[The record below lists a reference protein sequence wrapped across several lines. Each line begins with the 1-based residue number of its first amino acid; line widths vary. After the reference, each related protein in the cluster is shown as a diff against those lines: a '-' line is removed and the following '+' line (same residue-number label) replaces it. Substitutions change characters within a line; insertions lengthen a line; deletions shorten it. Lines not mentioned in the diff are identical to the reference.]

1 MMLPYNLNDKESI
14 IEFAKLLIGKSVQ
27 SEFADEIV
35 LLKINA
41 KDKGRLGKVIEELY
55 FGYKPNSNPQADFKE
70 AGLEL
75 KASGLKKLAKN
86 KGFNAKERLVLSK
99 INYNEAVNKDFEK
112 DFLTGKN
119 AHLLLVFY
127 LYEKGINILE
137 SIIKLVGDWEYS
149 EVDIEIIRKDF
160 EFIKQKISEGKAH
173 ELSEGQTNY
182 LGACTKAKDSKVL
195 VKQPN
200 SNVLAKPRAYSLK
213 PGYVNH
219 IIASIANPQN
229 NNYGKLITSISV
241 AKKQTLEEVVL
252 AKFKPLIGK
261 SVDELIEKLP
271 ISPINPGSKDYHAKL
286 SKAIVKSIFDVPKNK
301 EIENYIQEFEKA
313 EILVKTVRLKDSNL
327 PAEDISFPC
336 FEYLELVAE
345 EWEDSDFKHILNR
358 KFLFVFFQFD
368 NEKLVLGKV
377 KFWNMPN
384 PDVEEAKK
392 VWVETIKIVNNGD
405 IVKSVRLSKDGK
417 EIRNTNFP
425 GKRFNKIA
433 HVRPHTSDASNTY
446 PLPVRDKVT
455 QEMKYTKYSFW
466 LNAAYVKDEIYLK

>member
-1 MMLPYNLNDKESI
+1 MLPYNLNDKESI

-27 SEFADEIV
+27 SEFANEIA

-75 KASGLKKLAKN
+75 KAAGLKKLAKN
-86 KGFNAKERLVLSK
+86 KGLNAKERLVLSK
-99 INYNEAVNKDFEK
+99 INYSEAVNKDFEK

-137 SIIKLVGDWEYS
+137 SIIKLVGDWKYS
-149 EVDIEIIRKDF
+149 DVDIEIIRKDF

-200 SNVLAKPRAYSLK
+200 SNILAKPRAYSLK

-219 IIASIANPQN
+219 IIASIANPTN
-229 NNYGKLITSISV
+229 ENYGKLISSISV
-241 AKKQTLEEVVL
+241 AKKQTLEEIVL

-261 SVDELIEKLP
+261 SDGELIELLDVYH
-271 ISPINPGSKDYHAKL
+271 INPASKDYYSKL
-286 SKAIVKSIFDVPKNK
+286 SNAIVKSIFEVPKKRN
-301 EIENYIQEFEKA
+301 IEEFIQEFEKA
-313 EILVKTVRLKDSNL
+313 EILVKTVRLKESNL

-336 FEYLELVAE
+336 FEYLELVEE
-345 EWEDSDFKHILNR
+345 EWENADFKHILSR
-358 KFLFVFFQFD
+358 KFLFVFFQFE
-368 NEKLVLGKV
+368 NNKLILRKV

-384 PDVEEAKK
+384 SDVEEAKK
-392 VWVETIKIVNNGD
+392 VWVKTIEIVNNGD
-405 IVKSVRLSKDGK
+405 IVKSVKIDKKGK
-417 EIRNTNFP
+417 KIRSTNFP
-425 GKRFNKIA
+425 GKKFNKIS
-433 HVRPHTSDASNTY
+433 HVRPHASTSSDTY
-446 PLPVRDKVT
+446 PLPVIDKLT
-455 QEMKYTKYSFW
+455 QEMKYTKHCFW
-466 LNAAYVKDEIYLK
+466 LNASYVRDEIYLK